1 MSNPNDDPVTDGSDH
16 DAGKMPI
23 LGDEGSGDRGDA
35 GGDLGVSDTS
45 GLAEGGAAGID
56 YKTAT
61 AEPEPVTDPAER

>member
-1 MSNPNDDPVTDGSDH
+1 MSNANDDPVTDGSDH
-16 DAGKMPI
+16 DAGKIPI
-23 LGDEGSGDRGDA
+23 LGDDDADDA

-56 YKTAT
+56 YETAT